1 MGCSFAVWNI
11 EKFKYNPQR
20 VRAVGQLIAKHDPDV
35 IGILEFLDKNAA
47 RRLVRSEH
55 LAGYDFAFT
64 DSARSIEILVGWRRG
79 KFDQVLYT
87 QRRELQAGNV
97 NLRPG
102 GLLSV
107 LPRQQEVFT
116 NFLFLHTD
124 SGKDAQ
130 AFANRKLMLE
140 KVWGLQERL
149 GVLAEQQ
156 GEARLIVLGDLNT
169 MGQTNGATAAEEIA
183 ALAQAALAN
192 GMRVLP
198 KTHPHTWSSDGVRK
212 SNLDHVM
219 ASSELRFKAQ
229 TPAPTEVL
237 VDGWVNRSGEDRVNF
252 VKNISD
258 HSLLFGELV

>member
-1 MGCSFAVWNI
+1 MACSFAVWNV

-20 VRAVGQLIAKHDPDV
+20 VRAVSQLIAKHDPDV

-55 LAGYDFAFT
+55 LSDYDFAFT
-64 DSARSIEILVGWRRG
+64 DSAKSIEILVGWRRG

-87 QRRELQAGNV
+87 QRRELQVGNV

-107 LPRQQEVFT
+107 LPRQQGVFT

-124 SGKDAQ
+124 SGKDAK
-130 AFANRKLMLE
+130 AFANRKLMFE

-149 GVLAEQQ
+149 AALPEQHN
-156 GEARLIVLGDLNT
+156 EARLIVLGDLNT
-169 MGQTNGATAAEEIA
+169 MGQTNGASAAEEIA
-183 ALAQAALAN
+183 ALGQAALAN

-198 KTHPHTWSSDGVRK
+198 KSHAHTWSSDGKRM
-212 SNLDHVM
+212 SNLDHVI
-219 ASSELRFKAQ
+219 ASNELRFTAQ
-229 TPAPTEVL
+229 TPAPAEVL
-237 VDGWVNRSGEDRVNF
+237 VDGWVNRSGDDRINF

-258 HSLLFGELV
+258 HSLLFGEVR